1 MKNPFA
7 QAAEL
12 AKLQQEA
19 KTMQKKLKAT
29 LVTGQSKDSLVKIT
43 LDGTQELQD
52 IVISESLLNPEFQR
66 NLIKGIKQAFKSAQK
81 DLQREMMKDFDFSK
95 IKGMLG

>member
-12 AKLQQEA
+12 AKMQKEA
-19 KTMQKKLKAT
+19 KAMQKKLKAT

-43 LDGTQELQD
+43 LDGTQDLQD
-52 IVISESLLNPEFQR
+52 VVISESLLNPDSQR
-66 NLIKGIKQAFKSAQK
+66 NLVKGIKQAFQSAQK
-81 DLQREMMKDFDFSK
+81 ELQREMMKDFDFSK